1 MATGLSMGSIPT
13 TAYGWIAFVL
23 LGIGTFFLNFRKG
36 KVDESALVLGE
47 WRKLYEAHEKRI
59 EAYEGRIAAL
69 TDEFDRHREEAR
81 LEAAR
86 LNERVGQLEQE
97 NSALK
102 QRISQLE
109 DENAGLRRTIIQNS
123 QSTGVMLSRPDMVA
137 GSKAI
142 RKEPKK

>member
-36 KVDESALVLGE
+36 KVDESALVLGKWKE
-47 WRKLYEAHEKRI
+47 LVDAHEAQIK
-59 EAYEGRIAAL
+59 
-69 TDEFDRHREEAR
+69 
-81 LEAAR
+81 R
-86 LNERVGQLEQE
+86 LNEDFEAHRDEARKEIARLGLRIADLERE

-102 QRISQLE
+102 QRLAQLE
-109 DENAGLRRTIIQNS
+109 DENAGLKRTIIQNS

-137 GSKAI
+137 GSKAV